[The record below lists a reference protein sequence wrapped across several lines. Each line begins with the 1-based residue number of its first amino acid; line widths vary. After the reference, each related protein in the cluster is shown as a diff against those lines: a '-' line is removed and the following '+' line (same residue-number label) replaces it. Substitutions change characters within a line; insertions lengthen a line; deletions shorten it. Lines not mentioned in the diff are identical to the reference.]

1 MFAAATVCVILDIFT
16 TLRNISRAID
26 PTIGGIANDTTANIA
41 ASIQSALARV
51 LYILSDAIVLWR
63 AWVIG
68 MRRRKIA
75 IALIACLVATIGI
88 SDFSTTTCEASEV
101 KSGETTLILAL
112 PTLFTNIVATSIIAC
127 TAWKHRNFIIFLL
140 SSFQQLSG
148 VLGLSIM
155 EVIMSQISGIYPTL
169 IMIIVCLN
177 RSHCDRYSVHYI
189 KQPSGIKPSYDDGR
203 PPSSVID
210 INGSGVPREDNQKHD
225 EIAMSTMNSSTTE
238 V

>member
-1 MFAAATVCVILDIFT
+1 MGIVHFT
-16 TLRNISRAID
+16 RPEN
-26 PTIGGIANDTTANIA
+26 G
-41 ASIQSALARV
+41 
-51 LYILSDAIVLWR
+51 YILNLSH
-63 AWVIG
+63 
-68 MRRRKIA
+68 
-75 IALIACLVATIGI
+75 I
-88 SDFSTTTCEASEV
+88 SQ
-101 KSGETTLILAL
+101 
-112 PTLFTNIVATSIIAC
+112 
-127 TAWKHRNFIIFLL
+127 IIFLL

-155 EVIMSQISGIYPTL
+155 EVIMSRISVSTFTCDICVCLFISDYVLKGIYPTL